1 MAVRLSPSDNLAAD
15 VGDSINWR
23 IIALVLAATTYNA
36 ILGYVNANIAA
47 LGRPDVMIAELIIQS
62 CCIVFLI
69 RSGIRPSD
77 FVIIL
82 FMIFMFLCTLAMS
95 FLNEEIILEAPR
107 NALIMAVFVMVG
119 SRANEITLR
128 RCFTLLILL
137 VFAVM
142 VLELAAVGSYVA
154 LFEPSKYFFATRGI
168 EEYEFSD
175 SGLFRNALGF
185 EGRFNF
191 GLFNAPRTS
200 SIFLE
205 QTSLS
210 NFASVIAVFL
220 LALWPRIGWWERLLA
235 VSFVT
240 VALLSNST
248 RMSSILAVLTVG
260 GYWIYPRLPRYSN
273 LALPVLLLGLAAFIV
288 PILPPSQG
296 DDFSGRLSLTLNL
309 LLKTD
314 ILAFFGGRALEADSF
329 PDSGYPYLIYSS
341 TVFGAIAIYLFVALI
356 VPQQLD
362 MQRRAAFGISMLVFV
377 SLLVAGNA
385 IFSIKIAAAMW
396 FLAGYMRSI
405 SPGADDTQRIWRSV
419 PRWELAAI
427 N

>member
-154 LFEPSKYFFATRGI
+154 LFEPCLLYTSPSPRDATLSRM
-168 EEYEFSD
+168 
-175 SGLFRNALGF
+175 
-185 EGRFNF
+185 
-191 GLFNAPRTS
+191 PS
-200 SIFLE
+200 S
-205 QTSLS
+205 
-210 NFASVIAVFL
+210 A
-220 LALWPRIGWWERLLA
+220 
-235 VSFVT
+235 
-240 VALLSNST
+240 
-248 RMSSILAVLTVG
+248 
-260 GYWIYPRLPRYSN
+260 
-273 LALPVLLLGLAAFIV
+273 
-288 PILPPSQG
+288 
-296 DDFSGRLSLTLNL
+296 
-309 LLKTD
+309 
-314 ILAFFGGRALEADSF
+314 
-329 PDSGYPYLIYSS
+329 
-341 TVFGAIAIYLFVALI
+341 
-356 VPQQLD
+356 
-362 MQRRAAFGISMLVFV
+362 
-377 SLLVAGNA
+377 
-385 IFSIKIAAAMW
+385 
-396 FLAGYMRSI
+396 
-405 SPGADDTQRIWRSV
+405 
-419 PRWELAAI
+419 
-427 N
+427 